1 MIRMLVGCVVV
12 ASIASACSSSPRAD
26 LPTPPPITQPT
37 PITKE
42 DAPMTTIAYGPDSS
56 QFGQLWM
63 PAAAAGPMPVVVL
76 IHGGFWRAEYG
87 LDLMNGLAADLAGR
101 GYAAW
106 NIEYRRVGDGGGY
119 PETLDDV
126 AAAIDALSTIAP
138 DHGLDLT
145 NVVFVGHSAGG
156 HLALWAAGR
165 SALPAG
171 SPGADPLV
179 VPRLAIGQGPVVD
192 LIDGD
197 RLGLG
202 GGAVTAFMGGTAPD
216 HPDRY
221 AIATPSI
228 VAGVEYA
235 VVRGSQDQ
243 IVPAQ
248 FTLPMGA
255 DPLHPPGISVVDVDG
270 ADHFALIDSTS
281 TAWQA
286 VISLITG

>member
-1 MIRMLVGCVVV
+1 MIKVLVGCVVV
-12 ASIASACSSSPRAD
+12 ASIAAACSSSPQGDMR
-26 LPTPPPITQPT
+26 TPASVTQPSAAA
-37 PITKE
+37 E
-42 DAPMTTIAYGPDSS
+42 AGAPMTTIAYGPDPS

-63 PAAAAGPMPVVVL
+63 PVAAAGPVPVVVL

-87 LDLMNGLAADLAGR
+87 LDLMDGLAADLAGR

-145 NVVFVGHSAGG
+145 DVVFVGHSAGG

-165 SALPAG
+165 SALAAG

-202 GGAVTAFMGGTAPD
+202 GGAVTDFMGGTAAD

-228 VAGVEYA
+228 VAGVKFA
-235 VVRGSQDQ
+235 VVRGSRDQ

-248 FTLPMGA
+248 FTLPMGE
-255 DPLHPPGISVVDVDG
+255 DPLHPTGISVVDVDG
-270 ADHFALIDSTS
+270 ADHFALIDPTS